1 MRVAV
6 SGRFTANDL
15 ASALTVCTDGFG
27 IAQFLELGINELAR
41 SERLVDVFPDWA
53 EERFPVYLMT

>member
-15 ASALTVCTDGFG
+15 ASALTVAPMDSGSR
-27 IAQFLELGINELAR
+27 QFLVLGINELAR

-53 EERFPVYLMT
+53 QERLPVYLMT